1 MDRLLVRFMSV
12 TPRYPIWARY
22 LLSLG
27 LVGLA
32 FVTKLLLDDQLR
44 PHPLVLFIPAI
55 FLASVIF
62 DRGSGFLA
70 TGASAALALRY
81 FMPPPLSAEVLPL
94 LIFLASGLCIAA
106 VTEALRTALEKHSEA
121 KAYADV
127 LLMELAH
134 RTRNDLATIM
144 SILRLQA
151 RSDSNPAVQAAITSA
166 LARIEV
172 VAKVHD
178 SLRHTSVNS
187 TVDLAAYLQALCGSL
202 ADFHRGLRPIAIRV
216 TSDEIAVKSSQAAS
230 IGLIVNELVT
240 NAFKYAFPD
249 GRSGT
254 VEVDVRS
261 RSEQVAITVR
271 DDGIGCP
278 AEAKGGLGTRLINL
292 MTAQMK
298 GTMTRTPMAKGCEVE
313 VVVALED

>member
-1 MDRLLVRFMSV
+1 MDRLLLRFMSV
-12 TPRYPIWARY
+12 TPRYPLWVRY

-32 FVTKLLLDDQLR
+32 FVAKLLPDDQLR
-44 PHPLVLFIPAI
+44 PDPLMLFIPAI

-70 TGASAALALRY
+70 TGASAALAARY
-81 FMPPPLSAEVLPL
+81 FIPPPPSAAIAPL
-94 LIFLASGLCIAA
+94 LIFLASGLCLAG
-106 VTEALRTALEKHSEA
+106 VTEALRTALQKHSEA

-127 LLMELAH
+127 LMMELAH

-151 RSDSNPAVQAAITSA
+151 RSDPNPAVQAAITSA

-178 SLRHTSVNS
+178 RLRDTPVNS
-187 TVDLAAYLQALCGSL
+187 SVDLPAYLEALCGSL
-202 ADFHRGLRPIAIRV
+202 SDLHRGVRPIAIRV
-216 TSDEIAVKSSQAAS
+216 SCDEIAVKSSQAAS
-230 IGLIVNELVT
+230 VGLIVNELVT
-240 NAFKYAFPD
+240 NAFKYAFPE
-249 GRSGT
+249 GRPGV
-254 VEVDVRS
+254 VEVDVRK
-261 RSEQVAITVR
+261 RNEKVVITVR

-278 AEAKGGLGTRLINL
+278 TEAKSGLGTRLINL
-292 MTAQMK
+292 MVAQMQ
-298 GTMTRTPMAKGCEVE
+298 GGMTRAPMAQGCEVE
-313 VVVALED
+313 VVVVIES

>member
-1 MDRLLVRFMSV
+1 MWV
-12 TPRYPIWARY
+12 RY

-32 FVTKLLLDDQLR
+32 FVANLLLDDQLR
-44 PHPLVLFIPAI
+44 LYPLIPFIPAI

-70 TGASAALALRY
+70 TGASAALAARY
-81 FMPPPLSAEVLPL
+81 FIPPSPGAAILPL

-106 VTEALRTALEKHSEA
+106 VTEALRTTLEKHSEA

-127 LLMELAH
+127 LMMELAH
-134 RTRNDLATIM
+134 RTRNDLATII

-151 RSDSNPAVQAAITSA
+151 RSDSDPAVQAAITSA
-166 LARIEV
+166 LTRIEV

-178 SLRHTSVNS
+178 RLRDTAVNS
-187 TVDLAAYLQALCGSL
+187 TVDLASYLEALCGSL
-202 ADFHRGLRPIAIRV
+202 SDFHRGLRPIAIRV
-216 TSDEIAVKSSQAAS
+216 SCEEIAVKSSQAAS
-230 IGLIVNELVT
+230 VGLIVNELVT
-240 NAFKYAFPD
+240 NAFKYAFPE

-261 RSEQVAITVR
+261 RNEKVVITVR
-271 DDGIGCP
+271 DNGIGCP
-278 AEAKGGLGTRLINL
+278 AEAKSGLGTRLIKL

-298 GTMTRTPMAKGCEVE
+298 GSMTRAPMAQGCQVQ
-313 VVVALED
+313 VVVVVER

>member
-1 MDRLLVRFMSV
+1 MDRLLLHFISV
-12 TPRYPIWARY
+12 KPSYPVWVRY

-32 FVTKLLLDDQLR
+32 FLTKLLLDDQLK
-44 PHPLVLFIPAI
+44 PYPLLLFIPAI

-81 FMPPPLSAEVLPL
+81 FMPPPLSAEILPL
-94 LIFLASGLCIAA
+94 LIFLISGLSIAA
-106 VTEALRTALEKHSEA
+106 VTEALRTTLEKHSEA

-151 RSDSNPAVQAAITSA
+151 RSDSNPAVQAAIASA

-178 SLRHTSVNS
+178 RLRNTSADS
-187 TVDLAAYLQALCGSL
+187 TVDLSAYLEALCGSL

-249 GRSGT
+249 GRPGT

-261 RSEQVAITVR
+261 RNEQVAITVR

-278 AEAKGGLGTRLINL
+278 FEAKSGLGTRLINL

-298 GTMTRTPMAKGCEVE
+298 GSMIRTPMAKGCEVE
-313 VVVALED
+313 VVVNLED

>member
-1 MDRLLVRFMSV
+1 MDRLLLRFMSV
-12 TPRYPIWARY
+12 TPRYPVWARY

-32 FVTKLLLDDQLR
+32 FVAKLLLDDQLR
-44 PHPLVLFIPAI
+44 PYPLLLFIPAI

-70 TGASAALALRY
+70 TGASAALAARY
-81 FMPPPLSAEVLPL
+81 FMPSPLSAEILPL
-94 LIFLASGLCIAA
+94 LIFLVSGLCIAA
-106 VTEALRTALEKHSEA
+106 VTEALRKTLEKHSEA

-127 LLMELAH
+127 LMMELAH

-151 RSDSNPAVQAAITSA
+151 RSDPNPAVQAAITSA

-178 SLRHTSVNS
+178 RLRETSVDS
-187 TVDLAAYLQALCGSL
+187 TVDLAAYLEALCGSL
-202 ADFHRGLRPIAIRV
+202 ADFHRGVRPIAIRV
-216 TSDEIAVKSSQAAS
+216 SCGEIAVKSSQAAS

-240 NAFKYAFPD
+240 NAFKYAFPE
-249 GRSGT
+249 GRAGT
-254 VEVDVRS
+254 VEVDVRTTN
-261 RSEQVAITVR
+261 EKVVITVR
-271 DDGIGCP
+271 DNGIGCP
-278 AEAKGGLGTRLINL
+278 DEAQSGLGTRLINL

-298 GTMTRTPMAKGCEVE
+298 GSMTRTPLAQGCEVQ
-313 VVVALED
+313 VVVIVES